1 MNKKI
6 LGLVALGALAA
17 SLPAFAQQKSTPA
30 RVEIPKGMFPVEQSV
45 DQYLARNVIL
55 FAKVR
60 DPKGKIIGDVEDF
73 IVNDHNT
80 IVGVVMGT
88 GGFLGA
94 GEKKVAV
101 MLSALRIEE
110 KDGKTLVTL
119 PVATKELLAALPA
132 FKPKKAA
139 KSMYD
144 RIKEKAQELTDK
156 TLETSKDA
164 AETAREKAGPAL
176 EKAKEAAG
184 KAYDKTKEAVGTAVE
199 KAKDAAQPATPA
211 PATTSTPAPKQ

>member
-1 MNKKI
+1 MKKLVI
-6 LGLVALGALAA
+6 GLVALGVVGISVPVYAQKAKAPAA
-17 SLPAFAQQKSTPA
+17 P
-30 RVEIPKGMFPVEQSV
+30 VEIPKGMFPAEQAET
-45 DQYLARNVIL
+45 QYLARNVIM

-60 DPKGKIIGDVEDF
+60 DAKGKIIGDVEDL

-101 MLSALRIEE
+101 MLSALQIEE
-110 KDGKTLVTL
+110 KGGKTVVTL

-132 FKPKKAA
+132 FKPKRAP
-139 KSMYD
+139 KSMLD

-156 TLETSKDA
+156 SLETSKDA

-176 EKAKEAAG
+176 EKAKDAAGKAYDAAKDAAG
-184 KAYDKTKEAVGTAVE
+184 KAYDK
-199 KAKDAAQPATPA
+199 AKDAATPA
-211 PATTSTPAPKQ
+211 PAPKQ